1 MSLDVEWK
9 DADYSVEL
17 DKSSNELKDSIVG
30 YVGNK
35 LKPENDEVTV
45 AMIVEVLASE
55 FPEVVFSLAE
65 ENWVRGYE
73 QGLEDIKN
81 FEEE

>member
-1 MSLDVEWK
+1 MKK
-9 DADYSVEL
+9 DFM
-17 DKSSNELKDSIVG
+17 IG

-45 AMIVEVLASE
+45 PMIIDVLASE